1 MVYTLL
7 HDHGMGDY
15 YRYDINPGISQK
27 RFGIRSFDYLDN
39 DQIIKSLLQF
49 HEGGISKVS
58 FLLPQI
64 HCSACLWLLEHLSR
78 FDSGIIKSSVNFHSK
93 KAIITFRD
101 EDITLRSVVE
111 LLTKIGYEPSINYD
125 QLDSDKKNIKTDKSL
140 IYKLGMAGFA
150 FGNIMLLSFPEYLG
164 FDKASYLFHI
174 GYINIVLAMPVMFYS
189 GVDYLRSAYRGL
201 KIQEFNIDLPIALGM
216 IALFSRSIYDIINQS
231 GEGYLDSFAGFVFFL
246 LIGRWFQS
254 FTYQALDFDR
264 NYKSYFPISATVK
277 SGSEWISV
285 LIRNQ
290 ELIPADSILRKGK
303 ARLNY
308 SFVTGE
314 SNIITKE
321 EGSQIFAGARHEGD
335 SIEIEIIKKVNQ
347 SYLTQLW
354 NEDTFK
360 QHDKS
365 NTSKLIGGIS
375 KYFTYAVIGIA
386 TITLL
391 IWLKLDPSMA
401 VNTFTA
407 VLIVACPCV
416 LALSIPFTYGNI
428 LRLLAR
434 DGYYLRNVQTI
445 EHIQDIDYIIFDKTG
460 TITDSKMIDISY
472 IGNPLDEYD
481 QNMIISVCEQSAHP
495 LSKAISKYLSKTK
508 TLEIEAYTEIIGSGL
523 SASILG
529 KDIRIGSSR
538 FIFDTIDDNHRQ
550 GVFIEIDGKYLGR
563 FEFKHAF
570 RENVE
575 SIIQS
580 LDRKY
585 KLAILSGDTD
595 HESERIQSLVGDHCE
610 VYFNQSPKNK
620 LDKIKS
626 PQEEGYK
633 VMMIGDGLN
642 DAGALNQANVGMV
655 ISDDE
660 NNFSPAC
667 DGIVEASKFSKLYD
681 QLTYLKAAK
690 RIIYGAFAMAFMYN
704 SIGLYFAMSG
714 QLSPVISAII
724 MPLSSITVII
734 YGVVVSWICY
744 QKNQK

>member
-1 MVYTLL
+1 
-7 HDHGMGDY
+7 
-15 YRYDINPGISQK
+15 
-27 RFGIRSFDYLDN
+27 
-39 DQIIKSLLQF
+39 
-49 HEGGISKVS
+49 
-58 FLLPQI
+58 
-64 HCSACLWLLEHLSR
+64 
-78 FDSGIIKSSVNFHSK
+78 
-93 KAIITFRD
+93 
-101 EDITLRSVVE
+101 
-111 LLTKIGYEPSINYD
+111 
-125 QLDSDKKNIKTDKSL
+125 
-140 IYKLGMAGFA
+140 
-150 FGNIMLLSFPEYLG
+150 
-164 FDKASYLFHI
+164 
-174 GYINIVLAMPVMFYS
+174 
-189 GVDYLRSAYRGL
+189 
-201 KIQEFNIDLPIALGM
+201 
-216 IALFSRSIYDIINQS
+216 
-231 GEGYLDSFAGFVFFL
+231 
-246 LIGRWFQS
+246 
-254 FTYQALDFDR
+254 
-264 NYKSYFPISATVK
+264 
-277 SGSEWISV
+277 
-285 LIRNQ
+285 
-290 ELIPADSILRKGK
+290 
-303 ARLNY
+303 
-308 SFVTGE
+308 
-314 SNIITKE
+314 
-321 EGSQIFAGARHEGD
+321 
-335 SIEIEIIKKVNQ
+335 
-347 SYLTQLW
+347 
-354 NEDTFK
+354 
-360 QHDKS
+360 
-365 NTSKLIGGIS
+365 
-375 KYFTYAVIGIA
+375 
-386 TITLL
+386 
-391 IWLKLDPSMA
+391 
-401 VNTFTA
+401 
-407 VLIVACPCV
+407 
-416 LALSIPFTYGNI
+416 
-428 LRLLAR
+428 
-434 DGYYLRNVQTI
+434 
-445 EHIQDIDYIIFDKTG
+445 
-460 TITDSKMIDISY
+460 MIDISY

-626 PQEEGYK
+626 LQEEGYK